1 MASRRGLIGP
11 TVLVFASS
19 ALGAAY
25 LAAGHQFVAHAYAR
39 GTGAVL
45 RNILAGEG
53 PFTLSDYLA
62 ASDALVWGAV
72 VLGWLLAAVL
82 FAGRYADPV
91 MARVYRATFAAAD
104 WAVGHSRT
112 VAAVAAIVV
121 VGGLA
126 WVAVDVLQR
135 FPNSGDEYCYLYQA
149 ETFARG
155 RVANTPHP
163 LQEFFDVNHVRPV
176 ETRLFSVFPPGWPAV
191 LSVALALRVPTWLV
205 NPVLG
210 AVLLWLT
217 WLVGRRVAGGR
228 VAVVAAGIVA
238 LSPFFV
244 FNSASFFAHT
254 FCGVLVLAYAYAG
267 LRALDEGHAAWAA
280 AAGAVLGAAFLTR
293 NYTAVWCAVPFAIVL
308 ARRGRFGWMSLMACA
323 AAGLPFVLL
332 SLWYNAATMGVPFA
346 SAAGGDFQAYD
357 DHWFPAGWFRRA
369 LEITGDHL
377 VNVVQWTPPG
387 LLALYGWYWVSAPG
401 KSRRRFTDFI
411 FPALVLGYF
420 IYVNRG
426 GNRYGPRYYFEA
438 FPFVVLAVTARVMRQ
453 DRYEDKS
460 AADRWAF
467 YLLAV
472 SVAACLP
479 MLAWHART
487 ESRVVAQRRE
497 PYRLVA
503 EHRIGRAIVFV
514 ASPAGWTRPMS
525 ERDLTRNDPDFA
537 AAVLYVHDRGPEN
550 DRLMAAY
557 PERSYWRYSF
567 DRRTRQGT
575 LEPLRPMV
583 R

>member
-1 MASRRGLIGP
+1 VVA
-11 TVLVFASS
+11 
-19 ALGAAY
+19 GA
-25 LAAGHQFVAHAYAR
+25 
-39 GTGAVL
+39 
-45 RNILAGEG
+45 
-53 PFTLSDYLA
+53 
-62 ASDALVWGAV
+62 
-72 VLGWLLAAVL
+72 
-82 FAGRYADPV
+82 
-91 MARVYRATFAAAD
+91 
-104 WAVGHSRT
+104 
-112 VAAVAAIVV
+112 
-121 VGGLA
+121 LA
-126 WVAVDVLQR
+126 WVAADVLQR

-149 ETFARG
+149 ETFARK

-163 LQEFFDVNHVRPV
+163 LQPFFDFYHVRQV
-176 ETRLFSVFPPGWPAV
+176 ENRLFSVFPPGWPAV
-191 LSVALALRVPTWLV
+191 LSAALALRLPTWLV
-205 NPVLG
+205 NPLLG

-217 WLVGRRVAGGR
+217 WLVGRRVADGR

-267 LRALDEGHAAWAA
+267 LRALDEELAAWAA

-293 NYTAVWCAVPFAIVL
+293 NYTAVWCAVPFAVAL

-323 AAGLPFVLL
+323 AAGVPFVLL
-332 SLWYNAATMGVPFA
+332 SLWYNAATMGAPFA
-346 SAAGGDFQAYD
+346 SAVSGEFQAYD
-357 DHWFPAGWFRRA
+357 DHWFPAGWFSRA

-377 VNVVQWTPPG
+377 VNFVQWTPPG
-387 LLALYGWYWVSAPG
+387 LLALYAWHWVSAPG
-401 KSRRRFTDFI
+401 KGRRRFTDFI

-438 FPFVVLAVTARVMRQ
+438 FPFVVLAVTARVMPHR
-453 DRYEDKS
+453 RYEEKT
-460 AADRWAF
+460 AGERWAF
-467 YLLAV
+467 YLMAV

-479 MLAWHART
+479 MLAWHARV
-487 ESRVVAQRRE
+487 ESRVVAERSE

-503 EHRIGRAIVFV
+503 EHRIDRAIVFV

-525 ERDLTRNDPDFA
+525 ERDLARNGPDLDGP
-537 AAVLYVHDRGPEN
+537 VIYVHDRGPEN
-550 DRLMAAY
+550 DRLMAMY
-557 PERSYWRYSF
+557 PERSCWRYRF
-567 DRRTRQGT
+567 DRSSRKGT

>member
-1 MASRRGLIGP
+1 M
-11 TVLVFASS
+11 
-19 ALGAAY
+19 Y
-25 LAAGHQFVAHAYAR
+25 LAAGHQFVANAYTR
-39 GTGAVL
+39 GTRAVL

-53 PFTLSDYLA
+53 PFALSDYLA
-62 ASDALVWGAV
+62 ASDAMVWGAV

-82 FAGRYADPV
+82 LAGRYADPV
-91 MARVYRATFAAAD
+91 MARVYRATLDAAD
-104 WAVGHSRT
+104 WVRGHSWT
-112 VAAVAAIVV
+112 VGAVAAIVAA
-121 VGGLA
+121 GGLA

-163 LQEFFDVNHVRPV
+163 LQEFFDFYHVRQV
-176 ETRLFSVFPPGWPAV
+176 ENRLFSVFPPGWPAV
-191 LSVALALRVPTWLV
+191 LSAALALRLPTWLV
-205 NPVLG
+205 NPLLG
-210 AVLLWLT
+210 TVLLWLT
-217 WLVGRRVAGGR
+217 WLVGRRVADER

-293 NYTAVWCAVPFAIVL
+293 SYTAVWCAVPFAIAL
-308 ARRGRFGWMSLMACA
+308 LRRGRSGWGLLAACA
-323 AAGLPFVLL
+323 AAGVPFLLL
-332 SLWYNAATMGVPFA
+332 SLWYNHATMGSLVAPA
-346 SAAGGDFQAYD
+346 MGGGFEAYD
-357 DHWFPAGWFRRA
+357 DRWFPPGWAGRA
-369 LEITGDHL
+369 MEITGGHV
-377 VNVVQWTPPG
+377 VNVVAWTPPA
-387 LLALYGWYWVSAPG
+387 LLALYLWTWRPTPPD
-401 KSRRRFTDFI
+401 RRRPFTDYI
-411 FPALVLGYF
+411 FPALVLAYF
-420 IYVNRG
+420 LYVDRG

-438 FPFVVLAVTARVMRQ
+438 FPFVVLAVTARVMQHR
-453 DRYEDKS
+453 RYEDKS
-460 AADRWAF
+460 AGERWAF

-487 ESRVVAQRRE
+487 EARVVAERSE

-503 EHRIGRAIVFV
+503 EHRIDRAVVFV
-514 ASPAGWTRPMS
+514 ASPAGWTRPMK
-525 ERDLTRNDPDFA
+525 EQDLTRNDPDFA
-537 AAVLYVHDRGPEN
+537 DAVLFVHDRRPEN

-557 PERSYWRYSF
+557 PERSYWRYRF
-567 DRRTRQGT
+567 DRRTRQGS

>member
-1 MASRRGLIGP
+1 MASGRGLI
-11 TVLVFASS
+11 VAIASALASS
-19 ALGAAY
+19 T
-25 LAAGHQFVAHAYAR
+25 LAAWYLVAGNQFVATAYTR
-39 GTGAVL
+39 GTRAVL

-53 PFTLSDYLA
+53 PFTLADYLA

-91 MARVYRATFAAAD
+91 MARVYRATLAASD
-104 WAVGHSRT
+104 WAVGHSRI
-112 VAAVAAIVV
+112 VGAVAAIVV

-135 FPNSGDEYCYLYQA
+135 FPNSGD
-149 ETFARG
+149 
-155 RVANTPHP
+155 
-163 LQEFFDVNHVRPV
+163 
-176 ETRLFSVFPPGWPAV
+176 
-191 LSVALALRVPTWLV
+191 
-205 NPVLG
+205 
-210 AVLLWLT
+210 
-217 WLVGRRVAGGR
+217 
-228 VAVVAAGIVA
+228 
-238 LSPFFV
+238 
-244 FNSASFFAHT
+244 
-254 FCGVLVLAYAYAG
+254 
-267 LRALDEGHAAWAA
+267 
-280 AAGAVLGAAFLTR
+280 
-293 NYTAVWCAVPFAIVL
+293 
-308 ARRGRFGWMSLMACA
+308 
-323 AAGLPFVLL
+323 
-332 SLWYNAATMGVPFA
+332 
-346 SAAGGDFQAYD
+346 
-357 DHWFPAGWFRRA
+357 DHWFPAGWFSRA

-467 YLLAV
+467 YLMAA

-487 ESRVVAQRRE
+487 ESRVVAERRE

-503 EHRIGRAIVFV
+503 EHRIDRAIVFV
-514 ASPAGWTRPMS
+514 AGPTGWARPMN

-537 AAVLYVHDRGPEN
+537 DAVLYAHDRRPEN